1 MQLQGLAHLPLLLCL
16 PFFPRQSMRRFLQ
29 LMEAIRNRGNCCKA
43 CAFGLVELVAEKAQ
57 QPQQQRQEMH
67 PQQKKA
73 GTMIQNQS
81 MTQNEGPDL

>member
-43 CAFGLVELVAEKAQ
+43 CAFGLVELVAEKATAA
-57 QPQQQRQEMH
+57 PTAEARDA
-67 PQQKKA
+67 PTAK
-73 GTMIQNQS
+73 
-81 MTQNEGPDL
+81 EGRHNDPEPEHDPK